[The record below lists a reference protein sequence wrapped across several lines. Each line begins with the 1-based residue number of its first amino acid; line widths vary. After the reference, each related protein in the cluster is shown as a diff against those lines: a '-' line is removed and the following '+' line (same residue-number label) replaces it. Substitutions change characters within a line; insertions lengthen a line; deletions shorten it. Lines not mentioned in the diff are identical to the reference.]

1 MKKNIFTA
9 VSCST
14 TRWWMLSISL
24 LVLGTGRKSLVSRQ
38 HGCHPPSATSIDT
51 ARILLVIGSEGLRD
65 HQLFGECV
73 CVNKHMSRSRDIE
86 RDFDLDILF
95 YYMSMISLF
104 LGINQHPWVFPGP
117 KRWMTRAEKCSRG
130 PWTQT
135 EYYSS
140 WHCHTHRGG
149 KARNYKWAQ
158 NLHERHLLGIHSTK
172 TSTNICQVK
181 MEILG
186 ILGSDK
192 KSTAS
197 TVVTTKLRGNTSLT
211 LSISQ
216 NVSTLQGGIGGVSLD
231 FHCGRNAYSKG
242 PRWSAFEVSNSL
254 AVYHESCWHPSSNFV
269 GPFLFTVFVS
279 MLFFFFF
286 TSWS

>member
-1 MKKNIFTA
+1 
-9 VSCST
+9 
-14 TRWWMLSISL
+14 MLSISL